1 MGRVRTKTVKKSSR
15 QVIEKYYSRMT
26 LDFHTNKK
34 ILEEVA
40 IIPSKRLRNKIAG
53 FSTHLM
59 KRIQKGPVRGISLK
73 LQEEERE
80 RRMDFVPDESAIKT
94 DVIKVDKET
103 LEMLASLGM
112 SDTSGISEV
121 EPQAAPSF
129 SRPPR
134 SLKLRKNLLGFTM
147 NLCKILPRRIHAC
160 SLSRNL
166 SVLVTYEQDD
176 CTVDRY
182 NDEFANSNLV
192 QASDLIRI
200 LQLCARNGDVLEAK
214 ACHGKIIR
222 LEMHEDVISLS
233 NVLINSYSK
242 CGFVELARKVFDG
255 MRERS
260 LVSWNTMIG
269 LYTRNKMESEALNM
283 FSEMRKDG
291 VEFSEFTIST
301 VLSACGGVNCDALE
315 CKQLH
320 CLSLKACLD
329 THVYVGTAL
338 LDLYAKCGM
347 IKDAVDVFEFMQE
360 KTSVTWSSMVA
371 GYVQNRSYEEALLLY
386 RRGQRMSLEQ
396 NQFTLSS
403 VICACSNLA
412 ALIEGKQMHAV
423 IHKTGYAS
431 NVFVASSVVDMYAKC
446 GSLRESYIIFSEV
459 GENKNIELWNT
470 IISGFAKH
478 ARPKEVMILFE
489 KMQQDGMRPNEVT
502 FSSLLS
508 VCAHTGLVEEGRRFF
523 RFMTSKYGVSP
534 NVVHYSCMV
543 DVLGRAGLLSE
554 AYELIK
560 SIPFDPTAS
569 IWGSLLA
576 SCRVYKNLELAEV
589 AAEKLFELEP
599 ENAGNHVLLSNIYAA
614 NNHWEDIVK
623 SRKFLRDSEVKK
635 VRGKSWI
642 EIKDKVHIF
651 SVGESGHSR
660 IREICLKLDSLVI
673 ELRKFGYKP
682 RVEHEL
688 HDVEERKKEE
698 LLMQHSEKLAL
709 AFGIMCLPEGS
720 SVRIMKNLRI
730 CVDCHEFMKAASM
743 ATRRFIIVRDVNR
756 FHHFSDGLCSCGEF
770 W

>member
-121 EPQAAPSF
+121 EPQAAPTF

-134 SLKLRKNLLGFTM
+134 RKNILGFTM
-147 NLCKILPRRIHAC
+147 NLLRQCRILPRRIHAC

-176 CTVDRY
+176 VTLERY
-182 NDEFANSNLV
+182 NDEFANRNVV
-192 QASDLIRI
+192 QASDFIEI
-200 LQLCARNGDVLEAK
+200 LQLCASNRDVHEAK

-222 LEMHEDVISLS
+222 LEMHEDVILS

-242 CGFVELARKVFDG
+242 CGFVKLARKVFDG

-269 LYTRNKMESEALNM
+269 LYTRNKMESEALNI
-283 FSEMRKDG
+283 FSEMRKEG
-291 VEFSEFTIST
+291 VEFSEFTISS
-301 VLSACGGVNCDALE
+301 VLSAC
-315 CKQLH
+315 
-320 CLSLKACLD
+320 
-329 THVYVGTAL
+329 
-338 LDLYAKCGM
+338 
-347 IKDAVDVFEFMQE
+347 
-360 KTSVTWSSMVA
+360 A
-371 GYVQNRSYEEALLLY
+371 GFVQNKSYEEALLLY
-386 RRGQRMSLEQ
+386 RRGQRMSLDQ

-423 IHKTGYAS
+423 IYKTGYAS

-446 GSLRESYIIFSEV
+446 GGLRESYIIFSEV
-459 GENKNIELWNT
+459 GEKNIELWNT

-489 KMQQDGMRPNEVT
+489 KMQQGGMQPNEVT

-523 RFMTSKYGVSP
+523 RFMRSKYGVSP

-589 AAEKLFELEP
+589 AAKKLFELEP
-599 ENAGNHVLLSNIYAA
+599 DNAGNHVLLSNIYAA
-614 NNHWEDIVK
+614 NKQWEDIAN
-623 SRKFLRDSEVKK
+623 SRKLLRDCEVKK

-642 EIKDKVHIF
+642 EIKDKVHVF
-651 SVGESGHSR
+651 SVGESGHPR
-660 IREICLKLDSLVI
+660 IREICLNLDNLVI
-673 ELRKFGYKP
+673 EFKKFGYKP
-682 RVEHEL
+682 SVEHEL
-688 HDVEERKKEE
+688 HDVEEKKKEE

-709 AFGIMCLPEGS
+709 VFGIMCLPEGS
-720 SVRIMKNLRI
+720 SVTIMKNLRI
-730 CVDCHEFMKAASM
+730 CVDCHEFIKAASM
-743 ATRRFIIVRDVNR
+743 ATRRLIVVRDVNR
-756 FHHFSDGLCSCGEF
+756 FHHFSDGHCSCGEF

>member
-121 EPQAAPSF
+121 EPQAAPTF

-134 SLKLRKNLLGFTM
+134 RLNTFVLLGLKLRKNLLVFTM
-147 NLCKILPRRIHAC
+147 NFLRQCRILPRRIHAC

-176 CTVDRY
+176 CSLERY
-182 NDEFANSNLV
+182 NNEFWNRNVV
-192 QASDLIRI
+192 QASDFIEI
-200 LQLCARNGDVLEAK
+200 LQLCARNGNVLEAK

-222 LEMHEDVISLS
+222 LEMHEDVITLS

-242 CGFVELARKVFDG
+242 CGFAELARKVFDG

-269 LYTRNKMESEALNM
+269 LYTRNKMELEALNM
-283 FSEMRKDG
+283 FSEMRKEG
-291 VEFSEFTIST
+291 VEFSEFTISS
-301 VLSACGGVNCDALE
+301 VLSAC
-315 CKQLH
+315 
-320 CLSLKACLD
+320 
-329 THVYVGTAL
+329 T
-338 LDLYAKCGM
+338 
-347 IKDAVDVFEFMQE
+347 
-360 KTSVTWSSMVA
+360 
-371 GYVQNRSYEEALLLY
+371 GYVQNKRYEEALLLY
-386 RRGQRMSLEQ
+386 RRGQRMSLEK

-423 IHKTGYAS
+423 IYKTGYAS

-446 GSLRESYIIFSEV
+446 GGLRESYIIFSEV
-459 GENKNIELWNT
+459 GEKNIELWNT

-523 RFMTSKYGVSP
+523 RFMRSKYGVSP

-589 AAEKLFELEP
+589 AAEKLFSLEP

-623 SRKFLRDSEVKK
+623 SRKLLRDSEVKK

-642 EIKDKVHIF
+642 EIKDKVHVF
-651 SVGESGHSR
+651 SVGESGHPR

-709 AFGIMCLPEGS
+709 VFGIMCLPEGS

-743 ATRRFIIVRDVNR
+743 ATGRLIIVRDVNR
-756 FHHFSDGLCSCGEF
+756 FHHFSDGQCSCGEF

>member
-1 MGRVRTKTVKKSSR
+1 MNFLR
-15 QVIEKYYSRMT
+15 QCR
-26 LDFHTNKK
+26 
-34 ILEEVA
+34 
-40 IIPSKRLRNKIAG
+40 
-53 FSTHLM
+53 
-59 KRIQKGPVRGISLK
+59 
-73 LQEEERE
+73 
-80 RRMDFVPDESAIKT
+80 
-94 DVIKVDKET
+94 
-103 LEMLASLGM
+103 
-112 SDTSGISEV
+112 
-121 EPQAAPSF
+121 
-129 SRPPR
+129 
-134 SLKLRKNLLGFTM
+134 
-147 NLCKILPRRIHAC
+147 ILPRRIHAC

-176 CTVDRY
+176 CSLERY
-182 NDEFANSNLV
+182 NNEFWNRNVV
-192 QASDLIRI
+192 QASDFIEI
-200 LQLCARNGDVLEAK
+200 LQLCARNGNVLEAK

-222 LEMHEDVISLS
+222 LEMHEDVITLS

-242 CGFVELARKVFDG
+242 CGFAELARKVFDG
-255 MRERS
+255 MP
-260 LVSWNTMIG
+260 
-269 LYTRNKMESEALNM
+269 
-283 FSEMRKDG
+283 
-291 VEFSEFTIST
+291 
-301 VLSACGGVNCDALE
+301 
-315 CKQLH
+315 
-320 CLSLKACLD
+320 CLD

-347 IKDAVDVFEFMQE
+347 MKDSVQVFEFMQE
-360 KTSVTWSSMVA
+360 KSSVTWSSMVA
-371 GYVQNRSYEEALLLY
+371 GYVQNKRYEEALLLY
-386 RRGQRMSLEQ
+386 RRGQRMSLEK

-423 IHKTGYAS
+423 IYKTGYAS

-446 GSLRESYIIFSEV
+446 GGLRESYIIFSEV
-459 GENKNIELWNT
+459 GEKNIELWNT

-523 RFMTSKYGVSP
+523 RFMRSKYGVSP

-589 AAEKLFELEP
+589 AAEKLFSLEP

-623 SRKFLRDSEVKK
+623 SRKLLRDSEVKK

-642 EIKDKVHIF
+642 EIKDKVHVF
-651 SVGESGHSR
+651 SVGESGHPR

-709 AFGIMCLPEGS
+709 VFGIMCLPEGS

-743 ATRRFIIVRDVNR
+743 ATGRLIIVRDVNR
-756 FHHFSDGLCSCGEF
+756 FHHFSDGQCSCGEF

>member
-121 EPQAAPSF
+121 EPQAAPTF

-134 SLKLRKNLLGFTM
+134 RKNILGFTM
-147 NLCKILPRRIHAC
+147 NLLRQCRILPRRIHAC

-176 CTVDRY
+176 VTLERY
-182 NDEFANSNLV
+182 NDEFANRNVV
-192 QASDLIRI
+192 QASDFIEI
-200 LQLCARNGDVLEAK
+200 LQLCARNRDVLEAK

-222 LEMHEDVISLS
+222 LEMHEDVITLS

-242 CGFVELARKVFDG
+242 CCFVELARKVFDG

-283 FSEMRKDG
+283 FSEMRKEG
-291 VEFSEFTIST
+291 VEFSEFTISS
-301 VLSACGGVNCDALE
+301 VLSAC
-315 CKQLH
+315 
-320 CLSLKACLD
+320 
-329 THVYVGTAL
+329 
-338 LDLYAKCGM
+338 
-347 IKDAVDVFEFMQE
+347 
-360 KTSVTWSSMVA
+360 A
-371 GYVQNRSYEEALLLY
+371 GYVQNKRYEEALLLY
-386 RRGQRMSLEQ
+386 RRGQRMSLEK

-446 GSLRESYIIFSEV
+446 GGLRESYIIFSEV
-459 GENKNIELWNT
+459 GEKNIELWNT

-523 RFMTSKYGVSP
+523 RFMRSKYGVSP

-589 AAEKLFELEP
+589 AAEKLFSLEP

-623 SRKFLRDSEVKK
+623 SRKLLRDSEVKK

-642 EIKDKVHIF
+642 EIKDKVHVF
-651 SVGESGHSR
+651 SVGESGHPR

-709 AFGIMCLPEGS
+709 VFGIMCLPEGS

-743 ATRRFIIVRDVNR
+743 ATGRLIIVRDVNR
-756 FHHFSDGLCSCGEF
+756 FHHFSDGQCSCGEF

>member
-121 EPQAAPSF
+121 EPQAAPAF

-176 CTVDRY
+176 CTLDRY
-182 NDEFANSNLV
+182 NDEFANRNVV

-301 VLSACGGVNCDALE
+301 VLSAC
-315 CKQLH
+315 
-320 CLSLKACLD
+320 
-329 THVYVGTAL
+329 
-338 LDLYAKCGM
+338 
-347 IKDAVDVFEFMQE
+347 
-360 KTSVTWSSMVA
+360 A

>member
-1 MGRVRTKTVKKSSR
+1 MNFLRQCRILPSRSHASPISRNSS
-15 QVIEKYYSRMT
+15 VLLTY
-26 LDFHTNKK
+26 
-34 ILEEVA
+34 
-40 IIPSKRLRNKIAG
+40 
-53 FSTHLM
+53 
-59 KRIQKGPVRGISLK
+59 
-73 LQEEERE
+73 EEEGFAQE
-80 RRMDFVPDESAIKT
+80 R
-94 DVIKVDKET
+94 
-103 LEMLASLGM
+103 
-112 SDTSGISEV
+112 
-121 EPQAAPSF
+121 
-129 SRPPR
+129 
-134 SLKLRKNLLGFTM
+134 
-147 NLCKILPRRIHAC
+147 C
-160 SLSRNL
+160 
-166 SVLVTYEQDD
+166 
-176 CTVDRY
+176 
-182 NDEFANSNLV
+182 NDEFPNRNVAK
-192 QASDLIRI
+192 APDFIEI
-200 LQLCARNGDVLEAK
+200 LQLCGRNGDFQEAK

-222 LEMHEDVISLS
+222 LGSHGDDVTLL

-269 LYTRNKMESEALNM
+269 LYTRKKMELEALNM
-283 FSEMRKDG
+283 FLEMRKEG
-291 VEFSEFTIST
+291 VEFSEFTISS
-301 VLSACGGVNCDALE
+301 VLSACGVNCDALE
-315 CKQLH
+315 CTQLH
-320 CLSLKACLD
+320 CLSLKACID

-347 IKDAVDVFEFMQE
+347 IKESVQVFEFMQD
-360 KTSVTWSSMVA
+360 KSSVTWSSMVA
-371 GYVQNRSYEEALLLY
+371 GYVQNKSYEEALLLY
-386 RRGQRMSLEQ
+386 RKGQRMSLEQ

-412 ALIEGKQMHAV
+412 ALIEGKQMHSV
-423 IHKTGYAS
+423 IHKSGYAT

-446 GSLRESYIIFSEV
+446 GSLRESYVIFSEV
-459 GENKNIELWNT
+459 EEKNIELWNT

-489 KMQQDGMRPNEVT
+489 KMQQDGMQPNEVT

-523 RFMTSKYGVSP
+523 KFMRSKYGVLP

-589 AAEKLFELEP
+589 AAKKLFELEP

-614 NNHWEDIVK
+614 NKQWEEISK
-623 SRKFLRDSEVKK
+623 SRKLLRDSEVKK
-635 VRGKSWI
+635 VRGKSWV

-651 SVGESGHSR
+651 SVGESGHPR
-660 IREICLKLDSLVI
+660 IREICLKLDDLVI

-682 RVEHEL
+682 RIEHEL

-709 AFGIMCLPEGS
+709 VFGIMCLPEGS
-720 SVRIMKNLRI
+720 SVTIMKNLRI
-730 CVDCHEFMKAASM
+730 CVDCHEFMKSASM
-743 ATRRFIIVRDVNR
+743 ATRRYIIVRDVNR
-756 FHHFSDGLCSCGEF
+756 FHHFSDGQCSCGEF

>member
-1 MGRVRTKTVKKSSR
+1 M
-15 QVIEKYYSRMT
+15 
-26 LDFHTNKK
+26 LF
-34 ILEEVA
+34 L
-40 IIPSKRLRNKIAG
+40 
-53 FSTHLM
+53 
-59 KRIQKGPVRGISLK
+59 SL
-73 LQEEERE
+73 
-80 RRMDFVPDESAIKT
+80 S
-94 DVIKVDKET
+94 
-103 LEMLASLGM
+103 
-112 SDTSGISEV
+112 
-121 EPQAAPSF
+121 
-129 SRPPR
+129 
-134 SLKLRKNLLGFTM
+134 RKNILGFKM
-147 NLCKILPRRIHAC
+147 NLLRQCRILPRRRSHARP
-160 SLSRNL
+160 LFRNL
-166 SVLVTYEQDD
+166 SVFIAYEQNDV
-176 CTVDRY
+176 TLERY
-182 NDEFANSNLV
+182 DNEFWNRNVV
-192 QASDLIRI
+192 QASDFIEI
-200 LQLCARNGDVLEAK
+200 LQLCASNRDVLEAK

-222 LEMHEDVISLS
+222 LEMHEDVITLS

-242 CGFVELARKVFDG
+242 CGFAELARKVFDG

-269 LYTRNKMESEALNM
+269 LYTRNKMELEALNM
-283 FSEMRKDG
+283 FSEMRKEG
-291 VEFSEFTIST
+291 VEFSEFTISS
-301 VLSACGGVNCDALE
+301 VLSACSGVNCGALE

-347 IKDAVDVFEFMQE
+347 MKDSVQVFEFMQE
-360 KTSVTWSSMVA
+360 KSSVTWSSMVA
-371 GYVQNRSYEEALLLY
+371 GYVQNKRYEEALLLY
-386 RRGQRMSLEQ
+386 RRGQRMSLEK

-446 GSLRESYIIFSEV
+446 GGLRESYIIFSEV
-459 GENKNIELWNT
+459 GEKNIELWNT

-489 KMQQDGMRPNEVT
+489 KMQQGGMQPNEVT

-523 RFMTSKYGVSP
+523 RFMRSKYGVSP

-589 AAEKLFELEP
+589 AAEKLFSLEP

-623 SRKFLRDSEVKK
+623 SRKLLRDSEVKK

-642 EIKDKVHIF
+642 EIKDKVHVF
-651 SVGESGHSR
+651 SVGESGHPR

-709 AFGIMCLPEGS
+709 VFGIMCLPEGS

-743 ATRRFIIVRDVNR
+743 ATGRLIIVRDVNR
-756 FHHFSDGLCSCGEF
+756 FHHFSDGQCSCGEF

>member
-1 MGRVRTKTVKKSSR
+1 M
-15 QVIEKYYSRMT
+15 
-26 LDFHTNKK
+26 
-34 ILEEVA
+34 
-40 IIPSKRLRNKIAG
+40 
-53 FSTHLM
+53 
-59 KRIQKGPVRGISLK
+59 
-73 LQEEERE
+73 
-80 RRMDFVPDESAIKT
+80 
-94 DVIKVDKET
+94 
-103 LEMLASLGM
+103 
-112 SDTSGISEV
+112 
-121 EPQAAPSF
+121 
-129 SRPPR
+129 
-134 SLKLRKNLLGFTM
+134 NLLRQ
-147 NLCKILPRRIHAC
+147 CRVLPSRRHAC
-160 SLSRNL
+160 FLSRNL
-166 SVLVTYEQDD
+166 SVSVTYEGEDF
-176 CTVDRY
+176 TREERY
-182 NDEFANSNLV
+182 DDEFASRNVV
-192 QASDLIRI
+192 QASDFIEI
-200 LQLCARNGDVLEAK
+200 LQLCARNRDVVEAK

-222 LEMHEDVISLS
+222 LDLHRDVTLS

-242 CGFVELARKVFDG
+242 CGFVDLARKVFDG
-255 MRERS
+255 MHERS

-269 LYTRNKMESEALNM
+269 LYTRNKMELKALNM
-283 FSEMRKDG
+283 FLCMRNEG
-291 VEFSEFTIST
+291 VEFSEFTISS
-301 VLSACGGVNCDALE
+301 VLSACGANCDALE

-347 IKDAVDVFEFMQE
+347 IEESVRVFESMQDRS
-360 KTSVTWSSMVA
+360 SVTWSSMVA
-371 GYVQNRSYEEALLLY
+371 GYVQNKGYEEALLLY
-386 RRGQRMSLEQ
+386 RRGQRLSLEQ

-423 IHKTGYAS
+423 MHKSGYAC
-431 NVFVASSVVDMYAKC
+431 NVFVASSAVDMYAKC
-446 GSLRESYIIFSEV
+446 GSLRESYVIFSEV
-459 GENKNIELWNT
+459 REKNIELWNT

-478 ARPKEVMILFE
+478 ARPKGAMILFE
-489 KMQQDGMRPNEVT
+489 KMQQGGMQPNEVT

-508 VCAHTGLVEEGRRFF
+508 VCAHTGLVEEGRRIF
-523 RFMTSKYGVSP
+523 RFMRSKYGVSP

-589 AAEKLFELEP
+589 AAKELFRLEP

-623 SRKFLRDSEVKK
+623 SRKLLRDSEVKK

-642 EIKDKVHIF
+642 EIKDKVHVF
-651 SVGESGHSR
+651 SVGESGHPR
-660 IREICLKLDSLVI
+660 IREICLKLDGLVT
-673 ELRKFGYKP
+673 ELKKFGYKP
-682 RVEHEL
+682 SVEHEL

-709 AFGIMCLPEGS
+709 VFGVMCLPEGS
-720 SVRIMKNLRI
+720 SVMIMKNLRI

-743 ATRRFIIVRDVNR
+743 ATRRLIIVRDVNR
-756 FHHFSDGLCSCGEF
+756 FHHFSDGRCSCGEF